1 MNVKMLS
8 VSMAATVLA
17 GGLTL
22 NAQAQQPPAQPAAQ
36 APAPNTVTLVA
47 CVVKESDVLKARTA
61 MAGNAGMSDEFV
73 LTLAELKS
81 DTPAAKSPTD
91 AAPAIAGLENR
102 FGKVYR
108 ATGDKERDLKNFVGQ
123 RVEITAV
130 FKNEA
135 DATRELGATGTSGSP
150 SAAQPTIDNTP
161 ELTIQSI
168 APSAGSCS
176 PAVK

>member
-8 VSMAATVLA
+8 ASMAATVLA

-22 NAQAQQPPAQPAAQ
+22 SAQTQQPPAQAAAQ
-36 APAPNTVTLVA
+36 APAPNAVTIVA
-47 CVVKESDVLKARTA
+47 CVVKESDVLKSRAA
-61 MAGNAGMSDEFV
+61 MAENAGMGDEFV
-73 LTLAELKS
+73 LTLVEMKS
-81 DTPAAKSPTD
+81 DAPAQKPATD
-91 AAPAIAGLENR
+91 APMAGLENR

-108 ATGDKERDLKNFVGQ
+108 ATGDKEQELKTYVGQ
-123 RVEITAV
+123 RVQITAV

-150 SAAQPTIDNTP
+150 SASQPTIDNTP

-168 APSAGSCS
+168 APAAGSCA
-176 PAVK
+176 PIVK